1 MCQLILMLIVAW
13 ICIYSLVSNI
23 CLGGILQST
32 DKQPIDR
39 MQDMK
44 RHWSS
49 LLRCLRNWFDKTWL
63 SEAKVM
69 KLHHSY
75 LQIGTSSQQTHTSQV
90 SMKMWSKV
98 GQENP
103 KKKIQLHCET
113 VLFVHQTKWQRLLLN
128 QFRNEITLLGAI
140 YKTIRYELLLFF
152 LVVRVN
158 MNCIGVGSFIIQSE
172 TIAAIQELLA
182 IFHY

>member
-1 MCQLILMLIVAW
+1 MFQLILML

-39 MQDMK
+39 MQEMK

-75 LQIGTSSQQTHTSQV
+75 QQIGTSSQQTHTSQV

-128 QFRNEITLLGAI
+128 QFRNEITLLDAI
-140 YKTIRYELLLFF
+140 YKTQDQDMTCCYSFWLL
-152 LVVRVN
+152 VN

-182 IFHY
+182 MFHY